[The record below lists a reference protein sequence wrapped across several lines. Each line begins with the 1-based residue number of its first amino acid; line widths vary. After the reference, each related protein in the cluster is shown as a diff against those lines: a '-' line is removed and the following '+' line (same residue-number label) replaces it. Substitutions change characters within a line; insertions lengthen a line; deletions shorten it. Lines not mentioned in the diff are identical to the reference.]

1 MRSKVSVCS
10 EFNIDALSLNSL
22 YCACDWHPGGRS
34 PSACRKTGSIVRK
47 LPVNLSLWNCL
58 LLDRQSILVV
68 WPGSLFLYLF
78 FNIFVKEWSTPWQ
91 RRSHTRVFRTWHRLF
106 IPGKD
111 KQFWNN
117 KIRAIKTGGFGGGEG
132 GCLGNRQTQ
141 TRFVQWCYCLDWVWN
156 HSSTRRRLPWAQ
168 AWSASALWVCS
179 AELLCVRC
187 LANTHTPCVK
197 HYMGDMTRCCTS
209 DGFRNSLRTSC
220 LYWAVIK
227 YLQGTSSYQDIQWSQ
242 NSVVKTFRLLL
253 VLTIKVHGARHVLLF
268 LPKLFQQRTNK
279 VELQRLIDWLIEI
292 CCQLFN
298 YCQKLKLL

>member
-1 MRSKVSVCS
+1 MV
-10 EFNIDALSLNSL
+10 
-22 YCACDWHPGGRS
+22 
-34 PSACRKTGSIVRK
+34 
-47 LPVNLSLWNCL
+47 
-58 LLDRQSILVV
+58 
-68 WPGSLFLYLF
+68 
-78 FNIFVKEWSTPWQ
+78 TPWQ

-117 KIRAIKTGGFGGGEG
+117 KIRAIKTGGLG

-197 HYMGDMTRCCTS
+197 HYMGDMTRCCTA
-209 DGFRNSLRTSC
+209 DGFHNSLRTSC

-227 YLQGTSSYQDIQWSQ
+227 YLQGTSSYQESPVHFTGSQ
-242 NSVVKTFRLLL
+242 NCVVKTFRLLL
-253 VLTIKVHGARHVLLF
+253 NYQDPWSTSWALF
-268 LPKLFQQRTNK
+268 LPKLFQ
-279 VELQRLIDWLIEI
+279 
-292 CCQLFN
+292 
-298 YCQKLKLL
+298 